1 MPSHEHHRIAPT
13 RSTEEGNSADAV
25 NKGAGFMM
33 PDLNGMEFA
42 VREGGKSLS
51 LPLSLEG
58 IYSSSSSA
66 CSSPLCPCEISPTAN
81 RALRSFRQQEVTTKP
96 EKKRRTRLNTNMQ
109 GTKKVFLETRFE
121 WIWIWSRGH
130 SRHYQSM
137 KYIVKTRLY
146 TQRSSVEPNVGRLI

>member
-51 LPLSLEG
+51 LSFSGRHLFLFFFCLFVPPLSLRNLSHG
-58 IYSSSSSA
+58 KSCIA
-66 CSSPLCPCEISPTAN
+66 LIPTT
-81 RALRSFRQQEVTTKP
+81 RSNDIAREETTNKA
-96 EKKRRTRLNTNMQ
+96 EHKYARH
-109 GTKKVFLETRFE
+109 KKVFLETRFE